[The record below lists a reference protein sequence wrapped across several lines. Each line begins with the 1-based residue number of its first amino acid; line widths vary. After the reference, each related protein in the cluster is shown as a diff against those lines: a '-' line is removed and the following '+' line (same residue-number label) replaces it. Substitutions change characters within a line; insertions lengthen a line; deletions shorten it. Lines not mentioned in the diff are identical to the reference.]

1 MARRSASRASSI
13 ATATSK
19 PAGEP
24 RVAGYPAHVRCLL
37 PRAPVRPLANPK
49 FRVRSH
55 RVKPR
60 CLALPLLLAA
70 CAAAFPVAAQEV
82 VSREVVQPLPSEA
95 VQRLNRSLVA
105 LAKAPRDLDALVE
118 AGTAAMGVDDLEA
131 AVGFFGRASQ
141 IDPNHPRVA
150 LGLGAVYLRSG
161 RPAEAIPQ
169 FDRARAAGVPDRE
182 VLTDQALAF
191 DLVGDQI
198 AAQTAYARAI
208 DLDPGND
215 EARRRLAISHAI
227 GGNRARFEE
236 GLRPLL
242 DKRDMA
248 AFRARAFG
256 LAILGDQ
263 ERAAAIVDQVMPR
276 DLSQR
281 IIPYLAYMPRLT
293 AGQQAAAANL
303 GIFPRAADIGRDDP
317 RLARLA
323 TEATVDSRLE
333 PAGAP
338 MGVRPMAP
346 APAPTPAATPAPT
359 PAAKPA
365 PAPTPAPP
373 PPPVPVPVPVPVTVV
388 AVTAPL
394 PQSPTSAPAPAPVAA
409 PVPQPEVTTISAPAA
424 PAAAPPP
431 ADVPAR
437 PLRVADAF
445 ADFGDDALPD
455 AKVSGDAVDLERIAI
470 KREAP
475 PPPPKPK
482 EPAKP
487 VHPSR
492 VWVQLATGKNV
503 DALGFDWRRL
513 SRSGGDLLA
522 RLKPH
527 TTPWGEAH
535 RLLAGPID
543 SREKA
548 QALVRELKVKG
559 LDSFLYVS
567 PEGEVIQPVK

>member
-1 MARRSASRASSI
+1 M
-13 ATATSK
+13 
-19 PAGEP
+19 
-24 RVAGYPAHVRCLL
+24 
-37 PRAPVRPLANPK
+37 
-49 FRVRSH
+49 
-55 RVKPR
+55 KPR
-60 CLALPLLLAA
+60 YLAVPLVLAA
-70 CAAAFPVAAQEV
+70 CAAALPAAAQDV
-82 VSREVVQPLPSEA
+82 VSREVVQPLPSEE

-105 LAKAPRDLDALVE
+105 LAKAPRDLDTLVE

-161 RPAEAIPQ
+161 RPGEAIPQ
-169 FDRARAAGVPDRE
+169 FDRARAAGVPERE

-191 DLVGDQI
+191 DLVGDQA
-198 AAQTAYARAI
+198 AAQAAYARAL

-236 GLRPLL
+236 ALRPLL

-293 AGQQAAAANL
+293 AAQQAAAANL

-323 TEATVDSRLE
+323 TEGRVDNRLE

-338 MGVRPMAP
+338 LGPREAPAAPSPAP
-346 APAPTPAATPAPT
+346 APAPAPARVAVALPP
-359 PAAKPA
+359 
-365 PAPTPAPP
+365 PAPTPAPVA
-373 PPPVPVPVPVPVTVV
+373 PPVPR
-388 AVTAPL
+388 
-394 PQSPTSAPAPAPVAA
+394 
-409 PVPQPEVTTISAPAA
+409 PEVATFAT

-431 ADVPAR
+431 AASPVRPA
-437 PLRVADAF
+437 RVADAF
-445 ADFGDDALPD
+445 ADLGDDALPD
-455 AKVSGDAVDLERIAI
+455 ARVGEGAVDLSRITI

-492 VWVQLATGKNV
+492 VWVQLATGKKV

-522 RLKPH
+522 KLKPH

-543 SREKA
+543 SRDRA
-548 QALVRELKVKG
+548 QALVRELKAKG

-567 PEGEVIQPVK
+567 PEGEEIQPVK

>member
-1 MARRSASRASSI
+1 
-13 ATATSK
+13 
-19 PAGEP
+19 
-24 RVAGYPAHVRCLL
+24 
-37 PRAPVRPLANPK
+37 
-49 FRVRSH
+49 
-55 RVKPR
+55 
-60 CLALPLLLAA
+60 LAA
-70 CAAAFPVAAQEV
+70 CAVAFPAAAQEV

-169 FDRARAAGVPDRE
+169 FDRARDAGVPDRE

-198 AAQTAYARAI
+198 SAQAAYARAI

-317 RLARLA
+317 RLASLA

-346 APAPTPAATPAPT
+346 APAPAS
-359 PAAKPA
+359 A

-373 PPPVPVPVPVPVTVV
+373 PPPVPVLVSVPVAAMTP
-388 AVTAPL
+388 PL
-394 PQSPTSAPAPAPVAA
+394 PPSPTSAPAPAPVAA
-409 PVPQPEVTTISAPAA
+409 PVPRPEVTTFAAPAA
-424 PAAAPPP
+424 PAAAPVAAPLP
-431 ADVPAR
+431 AAAPAR

-455 AKVSGDAVDLERIAI
+455 AKVSGDAVDLERITI

-475 PPPPKPK
+475 PPPPKPKPK

-548 QALVRELKVKG
+548 QALVRELKAKG
-559 LDSFLYVS
+559 LESFLYVS
-567 PEGEVIQPVK
+567 PEGEEIQLIK

>member
-13 ATATSK
+13 AIATSK
-19 PAGEP
+19 PAGKP

-70 CAAAFPVAAQEV
+70 CAVAFPAAAQEV

-198 AAQTAYARAI
+198 SAQAAYARAI

-346 APAPTPAATPAPT
+346 APAS
-359 PAAKPA
+359 A

-373 PPPVPVPVPVPVTVV
+373 PPPVPVLVSVPVA
-388 AVTAPL
+388 AVTPPL
-394 PQSPTSAPAPAPVAA
+394 PPSPTSAPAPAPVAA
-409 PVPQPEVTTISAPAA
+409 PVPRPEVTTFAAPAA
-424 PAAAPPP
+424 PAAAPVAAPLP
-431 ADVPAR
+431 AAAPAR

-455 AKVSGDAVDLERIAI
+455 AKVSGDAVDLERITI

-475 PPPPKPK
+475 PPPPKPKPK

-548 QALVRELKVKG
+548 QALVRELKTKG
-559 LDSFLYVS
+559 LESFLYVS
-567 PEGEVIQPVK
+567 PEGEEIQLIK

>member
-13 ATATSK
+13 AIATSK
-19 PAGEP
+19 PAGKP
-24 RVAGYPAHVRCLL
+24 LVAGYPAHVRCLL
-37 PRAPVRPLANPK
+37 PRAPVRPLANLK
-49 FRVRSH
+49 FRIRSH
-55 RVKPR
+55 CVKPR

-70 CAAAFPVAAQEV
+70 CAAAFPAAAQEV

-105 LAKAPRDLDALVE
+105 LANAPRDLDALVE

-198 AAQTAYARAI
+198 SAQAAYARAI

-346 APAPTPAATPAPT
+346 APAS
-359 PAAKPA
+359 A

-373 PPPVPVPVPVPVTVV
+373 PPPVPVLVSVPVA
-388 AVTAPL
+388 AVTPPL
-394 PQSPTSAPAPAPVAA
+394 PPSPTSAPAPAPVAA
-409 PVPQPEVTTISAPAA
+409 PVPRPEVTTFAAPAA
-424 PAAAPPP
+424 PAAAPVAAPLP
-431 ADVPAR
+431 AAAPAR

-455 AKVSGDAVDLERIAI
+455 AKVSGDAVDLERITI

-475 PPPPKPK
+475 PPPPKPKPK

-548 QALVRELKVKG
+548 QALVRELKTKG
-559 LDSFLYVS
+559 LESFLYVS
-567 PEGEVIQPVK
+567 PEGEEIQLIK